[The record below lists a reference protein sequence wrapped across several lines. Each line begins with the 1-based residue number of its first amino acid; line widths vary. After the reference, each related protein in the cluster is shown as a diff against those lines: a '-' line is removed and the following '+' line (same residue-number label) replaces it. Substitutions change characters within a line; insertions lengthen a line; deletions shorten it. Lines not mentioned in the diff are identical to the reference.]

1 MSPQFSQVSNSTTR
15 RKSLENGVEIL
26 VRGTV
31 QGVGFRPFVFK
42 LASRYSITGSVT
54 NTSAGVVIRA
64 AGPELSSFI
73 DALSTEAPPLARID
87 ELSHQP
93 LEEPMQEQSFTIIA
107 SQTTDSSQA
116 NIPPDISLC
125 EDCFEELTDP
135 ADRRYGYP
143 FINCTNC
150 GPRFSIIETI
160 PYDRPKTSMKLF
172 EMCDDCSRE
181 YLDPLDRRF
190 HAQPNACPLCGPA
203 ISLHDSLGQRIES
216 EHVVED
222 AISAI
227 TSDKVLAIRGLGGF
241 HLCVD
246 GCSEN
251 AVDRLRQRKNRPDKP
266 LAIMVKD
273 LDQAAVLCELAS
285 REKATLSSPQH
296 PIVLLRPKPDS
307 PLAPNLA
314 PKMSDIGVMLPYTPL
329 HHLLFA
335 HPDCPDALVMTS
347 GNISGEPIC
356 TSNEDA
362 LDRLGGIADLFVLHN
377 RDIVTR
383 VDDSVVKLLAG
394 DIRSLRRARGYAPEP
409 VHLTQELPEL
419 IGCGGGL
426 KSTFSLARGRSIYP
440 SQHIG
445 DLFNTASLGFYTE
458 SVNNFKR
465 LYEIEPEAAACDL
478 HPDYLSSHYARD
490 LDLPL
495 YRIQHHHAHAA
506 AVMAEHNLEGPVLAV
521 VLDGTGYGTDG
532 TIWGGEVLQTDLKNF
547 TRLGHLEQLCLPGG
561 DAATEEPWRMGMS
574 LLHHLFGEDIDGME
588 YFPSIDPA
596 TQKVLIQM
604 LQNRFNT
611 PLTSSC
617 GRLFDGVA
625 ALLGLTPVATFE
637 GQAAMQLEALARQ
650 SLTSQWKDILIDEI
664 EAADGYLKQ
673 ENEQRWKIIS
683 SKFVKQ
689 GLDDISSGMDRSA
702 VALQFH
708 SWLISCISR
717 LVEKLSGTTGIRDVV
732 LSGGS
737 MQNGILLEG
746 LLFALTRRG
755 LAPYTGVSIPI
766 NDGGVSVGQ
775 ALIGGMLHV
784 SRSTNES

>member
-1 MSPQFSQVSNSTTR
+1 MSNSPTR
-15 RKSLENGVEIL
+15 RKSLKNGVEIL

-42 LASRYSITGSVT
+42 LASRFGISGTVT
-54 NTSAGVVIRA
+54 NTSEGVVIQA
-64 AGPELSSFI
+64 AGPQLFSFI
-73 DALSTEAPPLARID
+73 DALQTEAPPLARIT
-87 ELSHQP
+87 ELSHQS
-93 LEEPMQEQSFTIIA
+93 LEEPLQADSFTIVA
-107 SQTTDSSQA
+107 SQSSTSSLA

-125 EDCFEELTDP
+125 GDCFEELTNP
-135 ADRRYGYP
+135 EDRRFGYP

-160 PYDRPKTSMKLF
+160 PYDRPKTSMKHF
-172 EMCDDCSRE
+172 PMCDDCSRE

-190 HAQPNACPLCGPA
+190 HAQPNACPVCGPS
-203 ISLHDSLGQRIES
+203 ISLHDSQGQVLDCTD
-216 EHVVED
+216 VVEAAMG
-222 AISAI
+222 AINQ
-227 TSDKVLAIRGLGGF
+227 DKVLAIRGLGGF
-241 HLCVD
+241 HLCVN
-246 GCSEN
+246 GCSEV
-251 AVDRLRQRKNRPDKP
+251 AVETLRRRKNRPDKP
-266 LAIMVKD
+266 LAIMVRD
-273 LDQAAVLCELAS
+273 LDQAGALCSLS
-285 REKATLSSPQH
+285 DGEKSVLSSVQH
-296 PIVLLRPKPDS
+296 PIVLLN
-307 PLAPNLA
+307 PLEKSVLATNLA
-314 PKMSDIGVMLPYTPL
+314 PEMSDIGLMLPYTPL

-335 HPDCPDALVMTS
+335 QPDCPAALVMTS
-347 GNISGEPIC
+347 GNISGDPIC

-362 LDRLGGIADLFVLHN
+362 FDRLGGIADFFVLHN

-383 VDDSVVKLLAG
+383 VDDSVVKHVAG
-394 DIRSLRRARGYAPEP
+394 DIRSFRRARGYAPEP
-409 VHLTQELPEL
+409 LQIALKLPEI

-426 KSTFSLARGRSIYP
+426 KSTFSLARGSSIYP

-445 DLFNTASLGFYTE
+445 DLFNTASLAFYSE
-458 SVNNFKR
+458 SVDNLKR
-465 LYEIEPEAAACDL
+465 LYEIEPVAAACDL

-490 LDLPL
+490 LGLPL
-495 YRIQHHHAHAA
+495 YKIQHHHAHAA
-506 AVMAEHNLEGPVLAV
+506 AVMAEHNLQGPVLAV

-532 TIWGGEVLQTDLKNF
+532 TIWGGEILKADLQSF
-547 TRLGHLEQLCLPGG
+547 TRLGHLEQLALPGG

-574 LLHHLFGEDIDGME
+574 LLHHLFGDDCGAMDYFPDID
-588 YFPSIDPA
+588 PTTRKI
-596 TQKVLIQM
+596 LLQM

-625 ALLGLTPVATFE
+625 ALLGLIPVATFE
-637 GQAAMQLEALARQ
+637 GQAAMQLEALARR
-650 SLTSQWKDILIDEI
+650 SLTTQWKDILVDEI
-664 EAADGYLKQ
+664 DDVDRYLKQ
-673 ENEQRWKIIS
+673 ENEQRWEIIS
-683 SKFVKQ
+683 SKFVKKA
-689 GLDDISSGMDRSA
+689 LEDTTSGMDRSA

-746 LLFALTRRG
+746 LLFSLTRRG
-755 LAPYTGVSIPI
+755 LTPYTGAAIPI

-775 ALIGGMLHV
+775 ALIGGMHHV

>member
-1 MSPQFSQVSNSTTR
+1 MSPQFSQVLNSSTR

-42 LASRYSITGSVT
+42 LASRFSISGSVT
-54 NTSAGVVIRA
+54 NTSNGVVIRA
-64 AGPELSSFI
+64 AGPQVFSFI
-73 DALSTEAPPLARID
+73 DAISTEAPPLARIV
-87 ELSHQP
+87 EISHRP
-93 LEEPMQEQSFTIIA
+93 LENLLQEESFTILA
-107 SQTTDSSQA
+107 SQTNDLSQA

-172 EMCDDCSRE
+172 EMCEDCSRE
-181 YLDPLDRRF
+181 YVDPLDRRF
-190 HAQPNACPLCGPA
+190 HAQPNACPLCGPT
-203 ISLHDSLGQRIES
+203 IYLHDAQGQRLECENVI
-216 EHVVED
+216 D
-222 AISAI
+222 QAISAI
-227 TSDKVLAIRGLGGF
+227 ISGKVLAIRGLGGF

-246 GCSEN
+246 GCSDRS
-251 AVDRLRQRKNRPDKP
+251 VDTLRTRKNRPHKP

-273 LDQAAVLCELAS
+273 LSQAATLCELS
-285 REKATLSSPQH
+285 SQEKASLSSPQH
-296 PIVLLRPKPDS
+296 PIVLLRPNPHS
-307 PLAPNLA
+307 PLAANLA

-356 TSNEDA
+356 TANEDA
-362 LDRLGGIADLFVLHN
+362 LNRLAGIADLFVLHN

-409 VHLTQELPEL
+409 VHVTHELPEL
-419 IGCGGGL
+419 IGCGAGL
-426 KSTFSLARGRSIYP
+426 KSTFSLARGTSIYP

-458 SVNNFKR
+458 SVDNLKR
-465 LYEIEPEAAACDL
+465 LYEIEPVAAACDL
-478 HPDYLSSHYARD
+478 HPDYLSSHYAKD

-532 TIWGGEVLQTDLKNF
+532 TIWGGEVLQTDLTHF

-574 LLHHLFGEDIDGME
+574 LLHYLFGDEVNRMDF
-588 YFPSIDPA
+588 FPTIDPG
-596 TQKVLIQM
+596 TKHVLVQM

-625 ALLGLTPVATFE
+625 ALLGLTPVVTFE

-650 SLTSQWKDILIDEI
+650 SLTTQWKDILIDEI
-664 EAADGYLKQ
+664 EAADGYLKK

-689 GLDDISSGMDRSA
+689 GLDDISSGVDRSA

-746 LLFALTRRG
+746 LLFTLARRG
-755 LAPYTGVSIPI
+755 LSPYTGVNIPI

>member
-1 MSPQFSQVSNSTTR
+1 MSLQFSLVSNSTTR

-42 LASRYSITGSVT
+42 LASRYSLTGTVT
-54 NTSAGVVIRA
+54 NTSEGVVIRA
-64 AGPELSSFI
+64 AGPQVFSFI
-73 DALSTEAPPLARID
+73 DALSNEAPPLARID
-87 ELSHQP
+87 ELSHRP
-93 LEEPMQEQSFTIIA
+93 LEKPMRAESFTIVA
-107 SQTTDSSQA
+107 SQTTDSSRA

-125 EDCFEELTDP
+125 HDCFVELTDP
-135 ADRRYGYP
+135 DDRRFGYP

-160 PYDRPKTSMKLF
+160 PYDRPKTSMKQF

-190 HAQPNACPLCGPA
+190 HAQPNACPRCGPA
-203 ISLHDSLGQRIES
+203 ISLHDGQGQRLESDNVIEQ
-216 EHVVED
+216 

-227 TSDKVLAIRGLGGF
+227 ASGKVVAIRGLGGF

-246 GCSEN
+246 GCSETG
-251 AVDRLRQRKNRPDKP
+251 VDRLRTRKNRPDKP

-273 LDQAAVLCELAS
+273 LDHAETLCDLSS
-285 REKATLSSPQH
+285 REKASLSSPQH
-296 PIVLLRPKPDS
+296 PIVLLRPKPHS
-307 PLAPNLA
+307 PLAENLA
-314 PKMSDIGVMLPYTPL
+314 PKMSDIGLMLPYTPL

-335 HPDCPDALVMTS
+335 HPDCPAALVMTS

-362 LDRLGGIADLFVLHN
+362 LDRLAGIADLFVLHN

-409 VHLTQELPEL
+409 LHITQELPEL
-419 IGCGGGL
+419 IACGGGL
-426 KSTFSLARGRSIYP
+426 KSTFSLARSTSIYP

-458 SVNNFKR
+458 SVDNLKR
-465 LYEIEPEAAACDL
+465 LYEIEPVAAACDL
-478 HPDYLSSHYARD
+478 HPDYLSSHYAKD

-506 AVMAEHNLEGPVLAV
+506 AVMAEHNLDGPVLAV

-532 TIWGGEVLQTDLKNF
+532 TIWGGEVLLTDLKNF
-547 TRLGHLEQLCLPGG
+547 TRLGHLEQLYLPGG

-574 LLHHLFGEDIDGME
+574 LLHRLYGEDIGEME
-588 YFPSIDPA
+588 CFPTIDPA
-596 TQKVLIQM
+596 TKSVLVQM
-604 LQNRFNT
+604 LHNRFNT

-650 SLTSQWKDILIDEI
+650 SLTSHWKDILVDEI
-664 EAADGYLKQ
+664 EAADNYLKK

-689 GLDDISSGMDRSA
+689 GLDDISSGKDRSA
-702 VALQFH
+702 LALQFH

-737 MQNGILLEG
+737 MQNGLLLEG
-746 LLFALTRRG
+746 LLFALTRQG
-755 LAPYTGVSIPI
+755 LTPYTGVSIPI

-775 ALIGGMLHV
+775 ALIGGMQHV
-784 SRSTNES
+784 SRSTNEG

>member
-1 MSPQFSQVSNSTTR
+1 MSLQFSQVLNSSTR

-54 NTSAGVVIRA
+54 NTSEGVVIRA
-64 AGPELSSFI
+64 AGPQVFSFI
-73 DALSTEAPPLARID
+73 DALSAEAPPLARIT
-87 ELSHQP
+87 ELSHCPMDMPIQ
-93 LEEPMQEQSFTIIA
+93 EESFTIIA
-107 SQTTDSSQA
+107 SQATASSQA

-125 EDCFEELTDP
+125 DDCFKELTDP

-172 EMCDDCSRE
+172 EMCETCRRE

-203 ISLHDSLGQRIES
+203 IYMHDAQGQRLEC
-216 EHVVED
+216 EDVVEH

-227 TSDKVLAIRGLGGF
+227 TDGKVLAIRGLGGF

-246 GCSEN
+246 GCSEA

-273 LDQAAVLCELAS
+273 LDQV
-285 REKATLSSPQH
+285 ATLCDISNREEASLCSLQH
-296 PIVLLRPKPDS
+296 PIVLLRPKPHT
-307 PLAPNLA
+307 PLAANLAPN
-314 PKMSDIGVMLPYTPL
+314 MGDIGVMLPYTPL

-335 HPDCPDALVMTS
+335 HPDCPAALVMTS

-362 LDRLGGIADLFVLHN
+362 LDRLAGIADLFVLHN

-409 VHLTQELPEL
+409 VHINQQLPEL

-426 KSTFSLARGRSIYP
+426 KSTFSLARGNSIYP

-458 SVNNFKR
+458 SVDNLKR
-465 LYEIEPEAAACDL
+465 LYEIEPVAAACDL
-478 HPDYLSSHYARD
+478 HPDYLSSHYAKD

-532 TIWGGEVLQTDLKNF
+532 TIWGGEVLLSDLKNF
-547 TRLGHLEQLCLPGG
+547 TRLGHLEQLYLPGG
-561 DAATEEPWRMGMS
+561 DAATEEPWRMGLS
-574 LLHHLFGEDIDGME
+574 LLHRLFGADVGKME
-588 YFPSIDPA
+588 YFPTIDPA
-596 TQKVLIQM
+596 TKHVLVQM

-650 SLTSQWKDILIDEI
+650 SLTTQWKDILVDEI
-664 EAADGYLKQ
+664 EAADSYLKKK
-673 ENEQRWKIIS
+673 NEQRWEIIS

-702 VALQFH
+702 IALQFH

-755 LAPYTGVSIPI
+755 LTPYTGMSVPI

>member
-1 MSPQFSQVSNSTTR
+1 MSPQFSQVSNSNTR

-26 VRGTV
+26 VQGTV

-42 LASRYSITGSVT
+42 LASRYTIAGTVT
-54 NTSAGVVIRA
+54 NTSEGVVIRA
-64 AGPELSSFI
+64 AGPQIFSFI
-73 DALSTEAPPLARID
+73 EALSAHAPPLARID
-87 ELSHQP
+87 ACSHQP
-93 LEEPMQEQSFTIIA
+93 LDEPLQADSFTIVP
-107 SQTTDSSQA
+107 SRTSTSSRA

-125 EDCFEELTDP
+125 DDCFAELTNP
-135 ADRRYGYP
+135 ADRRFGYP

-172 EMCDDCSRE
+172 AMCADCNRE

-190 HAQPNACPLCGPA
+190 HAQPNACPVCGPA
-203 ISLHDSLGQRIES
+203 ISLHDNQGRELDCADVIE
-216 EHVVED
+216 
-222 AISAI
+222 AAI
-227 TSDKVLAIRGLGGF
+227 TAIAQGKVVAIRGLGGF

-246 GCSEN
+246 GCSAQ
-251 AVDRLRQRKNRPDKP
+251 AVATLRRRKNRPDKP

-273 LDQAAVLCELAS
+273 LSQAAKLCRLS
-285 REKATLSSPQH
+285 DLEKTTLSSPQH
-296 PIVLLRPKPDS
+296 PIVLLRPRS
-307 PLAPNLA
+307 HSALAENLA
-314 PKMSDIGVMLPYTPL
+314 PEMSDIGLMLPYTPL

-335 HPDCPDALVMTS
+335 HPDCAAALVMTS
-347 GNISGEPIC
+347 GNMSGEPIC

-362 LDRLGGIADLFVLHN
+362 LSRLAGVADLFLFHN

-383 VDDSVVKLLAG
+383 VDDSVVKRMAG
-394 DIRSLRRARGYAPEP
+394 DIRTFRRARGYAPEP
-409 VHLTQELPEL
+409 LHIPQELPEF

-426 KSTFSLARGRSIYP
+426 KSTFSLARGTSIYP

-445 DLFNTASLGFYTE
+445 DLFNTASLTFYSE
-458 SVNNFKR
+458 SVANLKR
-465 LYEIEPEAAACDL
+465 LYEIEPVAAACDL
-478 HPDYLSSHYARD
+478 HPDYLSSHFARD
-490 LDLPL
+490 LGLPL
-495 YRIQHHHAHAA
+495 YRIQHHPAHAA
-506 AVMAEHNLEGPVLAV
+506 AVMAEHNLKGPVLAV
-521 VLDGTGYGTDG
+521 VLDGTGYGTDQ
-532 TIWGGEVLQTDLKNF
+532 TIWGGEILKADLHGF
-547 TRLGHLEQLCLPGG
+547 TRLGHLEQLSLPGG
-561 DAATEEPWRMGMS
+561 DAAAQEPWRMGMS
-574 LLHHLFGEDIDGME
+574 LLHCLFGENCGTLN
-588 YFPSIDPA
+588 YFPAIDSA
-596 TQKVLIQM
+596 SKSVLVQM

-637 GQAAMQLEALARQ
+637 GQAAMQLEALARK
-650 SLTSQWKDILIDEI
+650 SMTSGWKDILIDGI
-664 EAADGYLKQ
+664 EDADCYLKQ
-673 ENEQRWKIIS
+673 ESEQRWEIIS
-683 SKFVKQ
+683 SKFVKKA
-689 GLDDISSGMDRSA
+689 LDDISSGMDRS
-702 VALQFH
+702 VIALQFH

-717 LVEKLSGTTGIRDVV
+717 LVEKLSGTTGISDVV

-746 LLFALTRRG
+746 LLFALARRG
-755 LAPYTGVSIPI
+755 LAPYTGAAIPI

>member
-1 MSPQFSQVSNSTTR
+1 MSNSTTR
-15 RKSLENGVEIL
+15 RKSIKNGVEIL

-42 LASRYSITGSVT
+42 LASRFSIFGTVT
-54 NTSAGVVIRA
+54 NTSEGVVIRA
-64 AGPELSSFI
+64 AGPQVFSFI
-73 DALSTEAPPLARID
+73 DALSDEAPPLARID
-87 ELSHQP
+87 ELSYRH
-93 LEEPMQEQSFTIIA
+93 LEKPMLEKSFTIIA
-107 SQTTDSSQA
+107 SQTTNSSRA
-116 NIPPDISLC
+116 NIPPDISVC
-125 EDCFEELTDP
+125 EDCFAELTDP
-135 ADRRYGYP
+135 ADRRFGYP

-172 EMCDDCSRE
+172 DMCDDCSRE

-190 HAQPNACPLCGPA
+190 HAQPNACPLCGPT
-203 ISLHDSLGQRIES
+203 IYLHDTRGQRLECEDVIEY
-216 EHVVED
+216 

-227 TSDKVLAIRGLGGF
+227 TSGKVLALRGLGGF

-246 GCSEN
+246 GCSESG
-251 AVDRLRQRKNRPDKP
+251 VDRLRKRKNRPDKP

-273 LDQAAVLCELAS
+273 LDQAETLCDLS
-285 REKATLSSPQH
+285 DREKMSLTSPQH
-296 PIVLLRPKPDS
+296 PIVLLRPKPHS
-307 PLAPNLA
+307 PLAVNLA
-314 PKMSDIGVMLPYTPL
+314 PKMSDIGLMLPYTPL

-335 HPDCPDALVMTS
+335 HPECPAALVMTS

-356 TSNEDA
+356 TSNEEA
-362 LDRLGGIADLFVLHN
+362 LSRLAGIADLFVLHN

-409 VHLTQELPEL
+409 VQISQELPEL

-426 KSTFSLARGRSIYP
+426 KSTFSLARGTSIYP

-458 SVNNFKR
+458 SVDNLKR
-465 LYEIEPEAAACDL
+465 LYEIEPVAAACDL
-478 HPDYLSSHYARD
+478 HPDYLSSHYAKD

-532 TIWGGEVLQTDLKNF
+532 TIWGGEVLQADLKSF

-574 LLHHLFGEDIDGME
+574 LLHRLFGEDGGRMD
-588 YFPSIDPA
+588 YFSSIDPTA
-596 TQKVLIQM
+596 RNVLVQM
-604 LQNRFNT
+604 LENRFNT

-650 SLTSQWKDILIDEI
+650 SLTTEWKDILIDEI
-664 EAADGYLKQ
+664 EDADRYLIKAK
-673 ENEQRWKIIS
+673 EQRWEIIS

-689 GLDDISSGMDRSA
+689 GLDDISSGKDPSA

-717 LVEKLSGTTGIRDVV
+717 LVEKLSGTTEIRDVV

-755 LAPYTGVSIPI
+755 LTPHTGTCIPI

-775 ALIGGMLHV
+775 ALIGGMQHV
-784 SRSTNES
+784 SRSTHES

>member
-1 MSPQFSQVSNSTTR
+1 LSPQFSQVSNSNPR

-42 LASRYSITGSVT
+42 LASRYTISGTVT
-54 NTSAGVVIRA
+54 NTSEGVVIRA
-64 AGPELSSFI
+64 AGARIFSFI
-73 DALSTEAPPLARID
+73 EALSAHAPPLARID
-87 ELSHQP
+87 ACSHQP
-93 LEEPMQEQSFTIIA
+93 LDKPLQADSFAIVPSRIST
-107 SQTTDSSQA
+107 SSRA

-125 EDCFEELTDP
+125 DDCFAELINP
-135 ADRRYGYP
+135 ADRRFGYP

-172 EMCDDCSRE
+172 AMCADCSRE
-181 YLDPLDRRF
+181 YLDPMDRRF
-190 HAQPNACPLCGPA
+190 HAQPNACPVCGPA
-203 ISLHDSLGQRIES
+203 ISLHDNQGRELDGADVIE
-216 EHVVED
+216 
-222 AISAI
+222 AAI
-227 TSDKVLAIRGLGGF
+227 TAIAQGKVVAIRGLGGF

-246 GCSEN
+246 GCSAQ
-251 AVDRLRQRKNRPDKP
+251 AVVTLRRRKNRPDKP

-273 LDQAAVLCELAS
+273 LPQAARLCRLS
-285 REKATLSSPQH
+285 DQEKAALGSPQH
-296 PIVLLRPKPDS
+296 PIVLLRPRPNS
-307 PLAPNLA
+307 ALAENLA
-314 PKMSDIGVMLPYTPL
+314 PEMSDIGLMLPYTPL

-335 HPDCPDALVMTS
+335 HPDCPAALVMTS
-347 GNISGEPIC
+347 GNMSGEPIC

-362 LDRLGGIADLFVLHN
+362 LSRLAGVADFFLFHN

-383 VDDSVVKLLAG
+383 VDDSVVKRMAG
-394 DIRSLRRARGYAPEP
+394 EIRTFRRARGYVPEP
-409 VHLTQELPEL
+409 LHIPQELPEF

-426 KSTFSLARGRSIYP
+426 KSTFSLARGTSIYP

-445 DLFNTASLGFYTE
+445 DLFNTASLGFYSE
-458 SVNNFKR
+458 SVANLKR
-465 LYEIEPEAAACDL
+465 LYEIEPVAAACDL
-478 HPDYLSSHYARD
+478 HPDYLSSHFARD
-490 LDLPL
+490 LGLPL

-506 AVMAEHNLEGPVLAV
+506 AVMAEHHLEGPVLAV
-521 VLDGTGYGTDG
+521 VLDGTGYGTDQ
-532 TIWGGEVLQTDLKNF
+532 TIWGGEILKADLRGF
-547 TRLGHLEQLCLPGG
+547 TRLGHLEQLSLPGG
-561 DAATEEPWRMGMS
+561 DAAAQEPWRMGMS
-574 LLHHLFGEDIDGME
+574 LLHRLFGENCGTMN
-588 YFPSIDPA
+588 YFPAVDSA
-596 TQKVLIQM
+596 SKSVLVQM

-637 GQAAMQLEALARQ
+637 GHAAMQLEALARK
-650 SLTSQWKDILIDEI
+650 SLTSGWKDILIEGI
-664 EAADGYLKQ
+664 EDADRYLKQ
-673 ENEQRWKIIS
+673 ESEQRWEIIS

-689 GLDDISSGMDRSA
+689 ALDDISSGMDRPA
-702 VALQFH
+702 LALQFH

-717 LVEKLSGTTGIRDVV
+717 LVEKLSGTTGISDVV

-755 LAPYTGVSIPI
+755 LTPYTGAAIPV